1 MRVKAECPNCK
12 APARRRDLIADE
24 KMDRV
29 AALYARLE
37 AATGQMGEIG
47 GGLKVHA
54 QSVQWQAIGT
64 DVQLTRTPPLENR
77 ATDVQVK

>member
-1 MRVKAECPNCK
+1 MHSVRACRDCITASLRVKAECPNCK

-37 AATGQMGEIG
+37 AATGRLGNVGEG
-47 GGLKVHA
+47 
-54 QSVQWQAIGT
+54 
-64 DVQLTRTPPLENR
+64 
-77 ATDVQVK
+77 